1 MSAYFFVR
9 RLRKEIK
16 SRHGK
21 IKADAGFEWR
31 DAKRFKSRY
40 GMRKDLRAARCEE
53 KLRADAGY
61 ELRDVKRFK
70 DQTWD
75 ALKAEKK

>member
-1 MSAYFFVR
+1 MSAYFFVC

-31 DAKRFKSRY
+31 DAKRFKS
-40 GMRKDLRAARCEE
+40 
-53 KLRADAGY
+53 GY

-70 DQTWD
+70 EQIRI
-75 ALKAEKK
+75 AGCKSSKSRLGMR